1 MRTRAPQP
9 PQWIARLIVGYDGG
23 VTDVSRERKHA
34 TQHIASVMVK
44 NEMAL
49 LVLKCHK
56 HSDLRSVVADMQL
69 YAIRFLD
76 PMRFGS
82 Q

>member
-1 MRTRAPQP
+1 
-9 PQWIARLIVGYDGG
+9 
-23 VTDVSRERKHA
+23 
-34 TQHIASVMVK
+34 MVK